1 MIAIHPWRDLRF
13 GPRHWHNALVSRL
26 PTPIRNFALLAISAS
41 ALGLLFAH
49 PALMAGRDAQPALL
63 RSLAEWWS
71 WGLITPLIV
80 YVDRLLPFSNREYG
94 KRLLAHL
101 GFSFPVVLLYLAV
114 NTALMAALGRMPW
127 AALEPADILKRA
139 WEGRFLW
146 LWPIYW
152 LIAGGALAVRYYRE
166 YLAGELR
173 VERLERLTTEARL
186 QSLRLQLDP
195 HFLFNA
201 LNTVSAQTETQ
212 PKLARQMIGHL
223 GDLLRASLDSRDRP
237 EIPLAEELA
246 QLEHYLAIQRIRFG
260 DRLRIQLDVD
270 PDLARAQVPA
280 LILQPLVENA
290 IRHGLAPRAT
300 GGRVSV
306 SARRVGEQ
314 LELRVTD
321 DGIGMQHA
329 NTSGEG
335 MGLENCRQRLAGLYG
350 ASGSFAIHTPGEGG
364 TCVVLLIPWQV
375 TQ

>member
-1 MIAIHPWRDLRF
+1 M
-13 GPRHWHNALVSRL
+13 VSRI
-26 PTPIRNFALLAISAS
+26 PTPIRNFALLAVGAS
-41 ALGLLFAH
+41 TLGLLFAQ
-49 PALMAGRDAQPALL
+49 PALMAGRDVRPALL

-80 YVDRLLPFSNREYG
+80 YLDRLLPFSNRELG
-94 KRLLAHL
+94 RRLLAHL
-101 GFSFPVVLLYLAV
+101 GLSVPLVLAYLTV
-114 NTALMAALGRMPW
+114 NTALMAFLGQMPW
-127 AALEPADILKRA
+127 SALDPANMFKRA

-152 LIAGGALAVRYYRE
+152 LIAGGTLAVRYYHG

-201 LNTVSAQTETQ
+201 LNTVSSQNETQ
-212 PKLARQMIGHL
+212 PKLARQMLGHL
-223 GDLLRASLDSRDRP
+223 GDLLRASLGSRDRP
-237 EIPLAEELA
+237 EISLAEELA

-260 DRLRIQLDVD
+260 DRLRLDIDVGAD
-270 PDLARAQVPA
+270 IVRAQVPA

-290 IRHGLAPRAT
+290 IRHGIALRAT
-300 GGRVSV
+300 GGRVGV
-306 SARRVGEQ
+306 SARRVGEH

-321 DGIGMQHA
+321 DGVGMEHA
-329 NTSGEG
+329 STSGEG

-350 ASGSFAIHTPGEGG
+350 TRSSFEIRTRDEGG
-364 TCVVLLIPWQV
+364 TNVELRIPWNAKP
-375 TQ
+375 

>member
-1 MIAIHPWRDLRF
+1 MNAQ
-13 GPRHWHNALVSRL
+13 WHNALVPRI
-26 PTPIRNFALLAISAS
+26 PTSLRNFVLLAAGTS
-41 ALGLLFAH
+41 ALGLLFAY
-49 PALMAGRDAQPALL
+49 PALMAGREARTALL

-80 YVDRLLPFSNREYG
+80 HVDRLLPFSNRELG

-101 GFSFPVVLLYLAV
+101 GFSIPIVLLYLIV
-114 NTALMAALGRMPW
+114 NTALMASLGYMPW
-127 AALEPADILKRA
+127 ASLEPTDMLKRA

-195 HFLFNA
+195 HFLFNT
-201 LNTVSAQTETQ
+201 LNSVSAQTETQ
-212 PKLARQMIGHL
+212 PKLARQMLGHL

-237 EIPLAEELA
+237 EISLTEELA

-260 DRLRIQLDVD
+260 DRLRIHVDIGADVA
-270 PDLARAQVPA
+270 LAQVPA

-290 IRHGLAPRAT
+290 MRHGIAPRAT
-300 GGRVSV
+300 GGRVAV
-306 SARRVGEQ
+306 SARRVGEH

-321 DGIGMQHA
+321 DGVGMQNA

-350 ASGSFAIHTPGEGG
+350 ASSSFAIRTPGEGG
-364 TCVVLLIPWQV
+364 TDVELRIPWNVKQ
-375 TQ
+375 